1 MIAVTVGNASDSEE
15 REKKR
20 KERKKRG
27 MEEGR
32 RKVGGEK
39 EYNVKH
45 SI

>member
-1 MIAVTVGNASDSEE
+1 MIAVTVGNASESEE

-27 MEEGR
+27 MEEWR

-45 SI
+45 PI